1 VSGCPSNSDGHPGRR
16 ANETR
21 VAERE
26 GLVDVDRG
34 CLRYQIS
41 GEGEAI
47 VFLHGMGLDARMWD
61 AEAVRFVRDHTVVRY
76 DLRGFGKSTMP
87 RASFAHHAD
96 LRALLAYLSIDR
108 AHVVGLS
115 MGGGVAIDFA
125 LVYPEI
131 VRSLV
136 LVDTFVGGF
145 KFQENAAQMSA
156 ASAAA
161 KTGGAAA
168 GRAAWLANPLFAPA
182 RRSREVD
189 ERLRAMVE
197 DYSGWHWLN
206 DSPRVPLNPPAWE
219 RLSEI
224 ASRTLVVVGEL
235 DFVEFRVIAERLASD
250 LPAAT
255 RKVIAGVGHMANME
269 APKKFQ
275 DIVATFLSG

>member
-1 VSGCPSNSDGHPGRR
+1 MS
-16 ANETR
+16 
-21 VAERE
+21 ERE
-26 GLVDVDRG
+26 GLVDIDHG

-61 AEAVRFVRDHTVVRY
+61 AEAIRFSRDHTVVRY

-87 RASFAHHAD
+87 HAPFAHHAD
-96 LRALLAYLSIDR
+96 LRALLAHLSIDR

-125 LVYPEI
+125 LVCPEI

-136 LVDTFVGGF
+136 LVDTIVGGF

-182 RRSREVD
+182 RRSPEVD
-189 ERLRAMVE
+189 RRLRTMVQ

-206 DSPRVPLNPPAWE
+206 ESPQMPLNPPAWE
-219 RLSEI
+219 RLTEI

-235 DFVEFRVIAERLASD
+235 DFVEFRAIADRLASD
-250 LPAAT
+250 LPTAT
-255 RKVIAGVGHMANME
+255 RKVIAGAGHMANME
-269 APKKFQ
+269 APEQFD
-275 DIVATFLSG
+275 DILATFLSG

>member
-1 VSGCPSNSDGHPGRR
+1 MS
-16 ANETR
+16 
-21 VAERE
+21 ERK
-26 GLVDVDRG
+26 GTVDVDHGR
-34 CLRYQIS
+34 LRYQIS

-61 AEAVRFVRDHTVVRY
+61 AEAVRFSRNHMVVRY

-87 RASFAHHAD
+87 QAPFAHHAD
-96 LRALLAYLSIDR
+96 LCALLTHLSIDR

-125 LVYPEI
+125 LVHPEI

-136 LVDTFVGGF
+136 LVDTFVHGF
-145 KFQENAAQMSA
+145 KFQENAAQMNA

-161 KTGGAAA
+161 KTGGVAA

-182 RRSREVD
+182 RRSPEVD
-189 ERLRAMVE
+189 GRLRTMVE

-206 DSPRVPLNPPAWE
+206 DSPQAPLNPPAWE
-219 RLSEI
+219 RISEI
-224 ASRTLVVVGEL
+224 ALRTLVVGGEL
-235 DFVEFRVIAERLASD
+235 DLVDFRVIADRLASEV
-250 LPAAT
+250 PTAT

-269 APKKFQ
+269 APEQFH
-275 DIVATFLSG
+275 DILATFLSG